1 MQRVYLYNI
10 DSSYSLEDMIMSR
23 KLILHSDPFSN
34 VVNRFFND
42 EVYRPLTREL
52 DNVWGV
58 GSRLPLDIYQDGEG
72 YTFVALAP
80 GLSAEELT
88 IEAHNNV
95 LHLAGETI
103 APALSTKE
111 NVVALRSE
119 IGYGKFNRSFE
130 LPEDIDA
137 EKIEAHLERG
147 LLVIRVPKAETA
159 KPRTIKVNVK

>member
-1 MQRVYLYNI
+1 M
-10 DSSYSLEDMIMSR
+10 LEDMTMSR
-23 KLILHSDPFSN
+23 KLVLHTDPFN

-42 EVYRPLTREL
+42 ELYRPLTREWV
-52 DNVWGV
+52 NAWGL
-58 GSRLPLDIYQDGEG
+58 GSRLPIDIYQDGEG

-80 GLSAEELT
+80 GLNAEELT

-95 LHLAGETI
+95 LRIAGETI
-103 APALSTKE
+103 APSLSTQE

-137 EKIEAHLERG
+137 EKIEARLEKG
-147 LLVIRVPKAETA
+147 LLVVRVPKAETA
-159 KPRTIKVNVK
+159 KPRSIKVQAK